1 MNKKIIGLLVAALL
15 VVMAVPA
22 FAAND
27 STTQDE
33 ELKALYK
40 QMWELRQKIAEK
52 QGIEVPEYDENFY
65 RQMYDYCNGMMG
77 GYGMMGY
84 GMMGGYGPQGSG
96 FGMGSMMG
104 W

>member
-1 MNKKIIGLLVAALL
+1 MNKKLIALLVVALL
-15 VVMAVPA
+15 VVMAVPV

-27 STTQDE
+27 SNAQDD
-33 ELKALYK
+33 ELQALYK

-52 QGIEVPEYDENFY
+52 RGIEAPEYDDNFY

-77 GYGMMGY
+77 GYGMMS
-84 GMMGGYGPQGSG
+84 GYGPQGSSY
-96 FGMGSMMG
+96 GMGSMMG